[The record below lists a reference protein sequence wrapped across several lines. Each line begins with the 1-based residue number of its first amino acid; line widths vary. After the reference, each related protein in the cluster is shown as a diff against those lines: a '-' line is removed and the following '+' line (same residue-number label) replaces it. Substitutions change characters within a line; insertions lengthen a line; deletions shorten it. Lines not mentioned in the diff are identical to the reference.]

1 MVIAGYAALAS
12 PVQAQQ
18 VTIDRLPRCAP
29 LKKPDLPL
37 TFDAAGASFRAHYRL
52 TGHGRCFGSFYHES
66 RQFFEDAEIARS
78 KLPGG
83 ASSRPSLC
91 DQQKESTA
99 KSASG
104 LAVSCRAECGT
115 PYPSKYSNGRFSGRF
130 LLVKLGF
137 GQHVT
142 NCRQID
148 HLLPITPLCG
158 IFERV

>member
-18 VTIDRLPRCAP
+18 VMIDRLPSCAP

-37 TFDAAGASFRAHYRL
+37 TFDAAGASFRARYRL

-83 ASSRPSLC
+83 AASRPSLC
-91 DQQKESTA
+91 DQQKESKA

-104 LAVSCRAECGT
+104 LAVSCRAGCGT
-115 PYPSKYSNGRFSGRF
+115 LNR
-130 LLVKLGF
+130 
-137 GQHVT
+137 
-142 NCRQID
+142 I
-148 HLLPITPLCG
+148 
-158 IFERV
+158 

>member
-1 MVIAGYAALAS
+1 MVIADCAALAS

-18 VTIDRLPRCAP
+18 VKIDRLQRCAP

-37 TFDAAGASFRAHYRL
+37 TFDAAGAKFRANCLL
-52 TGHGRCFGSFYHES
+52 TGFGRCFGSFYHEIC
-66 RQFFEDAEIARS
+66 QFFEDAEIARP

-104 LAVSCRAECGT
+104 LTVSCRAGCGT
-115 PYPSKYSNGRFSGRF
+115 LYR
-130 LLVKLGF
+130 
-137 GQHVT
+137 
-142 NCRQID
+142 I
-148 HLLPITPLCG
+148 
-158 IFERV
+158 